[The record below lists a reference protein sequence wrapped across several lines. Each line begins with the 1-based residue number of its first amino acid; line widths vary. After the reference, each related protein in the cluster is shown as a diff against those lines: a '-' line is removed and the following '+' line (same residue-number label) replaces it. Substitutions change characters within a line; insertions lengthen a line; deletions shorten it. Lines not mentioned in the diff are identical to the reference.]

1 MTYKRI
7 LFGTDGSARAAE
19 AGKVAAALAKLGS
32 AELVI
37 AHSYESPEG
46 AEAVLAAA
54 VDNAKASGVRRV
66 TPELRGG
73 RPAEVLIEIAE
84 ARDVGL
90 VVVSGGRAQ
99 QQELGV
105 VAQRL
110 SHRGPRDVL
119 IVSDRPH
126 PQDEETPLYRRL
138 LIATDGSPT
147 ADRAAR
153 KGYDLAE
160 LLQVPVTLVFVGH
173 PATGKLI
180 TEDTIA
186 IYAGVV
192 PTDVVITQGDP
203 AARILAVAAEAFCDL
218 VIVGNK
224 GMTGAKRFFLSSV
237 PEKVVDLADLDVL
250 VARTVTQVVSEL
262 APGEGGIIV
271 QAGEKLAAYVD
282 DAGEM
287 HVMSARC
294 THLGCTVAWNSG
306 EGSFDC
312 PCHGSRYAPTGEVIN
327 GPAARALPPA

>member
-1 MTYKRI
+1 M
-7 LFGTDGSARAAE
+7 
-19 AGKVAAALAKLGS
+19 AAALAKLGS

-37 AHSYESPEG
+37 AHAYENPGG
-46 AEAVLAAA
+46 AEAVLAVA
-54 VDNAKASGVRRV
+54 VDNAKAAGVRRV
-66 TPELRGG
+66 TPELHGG

-110 SHRGPRDVL
+110 SHRGPRDIL

-138 LIATDGSPT
+138 LIATDGSST

-180 TEDTIA
+180 SDDTIA
-186 IYAGVV
+186 IYAGEV

-203 AARILAVAAEAFCDL
+203 AARILAVAAEAYCDL

-237 PEKVVDLADLDVL
+237 PEKVVDLADRDVL

-262 APGEGGIIV
+262 APGDGGIIV
-271 QAGEKLAAYVD
+271 QAGEKLAAFVD
-282 DAGEM
+282 EEGEM

-294 THLGCTVAWNSG
+294 THLGCTVAWNSA
-306 EGSFDC
+306 ERSFDC
-312 PCHGSRYAPTGEVIN
+312 PCHGSRYALTGEVIN
-327 GPAARALPPA
+327 GPATRALPPA

>member
-7 LFGTDGSARAAE
+7 LFGTDGSPRAAE
-19 AGKVAAALAKLGS
+19 AGRVAAALAMLGS

-37 AHSYESPEG
+37 AHSYESPDG
-46 AEAVLAAA
+46 AKAVLETA
-54 VDNAKASGVRRV
+54 VETAKAAGVRRV
-66 TPELRGG
+66 TPELHGG
-73 RPAEVLIEIAE
+73 RPAEVLIDIAE

-99 QQELGV
+99 QQELGI

-126 PQDEETPLYRRL
+126 PIDDETPLYGRL

-173 PATGKLI
+173 AATGKLI
-180 TEDTIA
+180 TDYTIA
-186 IYAGVV
+186 IYAGEL
-192 PTDVVITQGDP
+192 PTDVVITQGD
-203 AARILAVAAEAFCDL
+203 AAERILAVAAETYSDL

-237 PEKVVDLADLDVL
+237 PEKVVDLASLDVL

-282 DAGEM
+282 DDGEM

-294 THLGCTVAWNSG
+294 THLGCTVAWNSAK
-306 EGSFDC
+306 GSFDC

-327 GPAARALPPA
+327 GPATRALPPA